1 MADGDGRQTVISRK
15 GTLIAV
21 DGADGAAVTRMARQI
36 AARKRRPRPTISRW
50 DASGI
55 FDELDAG
62 PSARD
67 GRLSVRTLLLLYAA
81 DLAFRLRWEIEPVLE
96 EGRVAIAAPY
106 VETAAAVGRVAGL
119 DREWI
124 NGVFAFAVPAD
135 ERLQVRARPSAG
147 VRSGFVDF
155 VSRRMPQA
163 HDRAAKRVFV
173 DRTRA
178 TFDGTAARRRS

>member
-1 MADGDGRQTVISRK
+1 MIGRK

-21 DGADGAAVTRMARQI
+21 DGADGAAVTRKARQV
-36 AARKRRPRPTISRW
+36 ATGKRRLHPTLSRW

-62 PSARD
+62 PSVRE
-67 GRLSVRTLLLLYAA
+67 RQLSVRTLLLLYAA
-81 DLAFRLRWEIEPVLE
+81 DLAFRIRWEIRPALE
-96 EGRVAIAAPY
+96 EGRIAIAAPY
-106 VETAAAVGRVAGL
+106 VETAAAVARAAGL

-124 NGVFAFAVPAD
+124 SALFVFATPAD
-135 ERLQVRARPSAG
+135 EQLHVRARPSAG

-155 VSRRMPQA
+155 VSRRMPRAQ
-163 HDRAAKRVFV
+163 DRAAKRVFV

-178 TFDGTAARRRS
+178 TFDGRAARRRS